1 MISTLPGPA
10 DWIDAALKCA
20 AQRERAVLVF
30 VTGERGSTPRD
41 TGSWILLTK
50 DTALGTIGGGE
61 LERTLVEAAR
71 AMLEGTGTWS
81 RAPVQCALG
90 PDMRQCCGGVVEV
103 LLEPIDSG
111 AAQWLVEAQQQL
123 VLTGHVQIAF
133 DSGSCEVSPVVNTD
147 NTLADTLSPGII
159 TLSFRENR
167 PRLALFGAGH
177 VGRALCTIASQLPI
191 RVTVFDARPDQCAQ
205 VPEAANLCVDERF
218 DPVLGAQQLQNYEA
232 ALVMTHSHA
241 LDYDLCR
248 LLLRRSDLVYTGL
261 IGSESKSRRFRK
273 ALRKDGLHDLELARL
288 TSPIGKNG
296 PAGKEPGVIAL
307 GVLSEVL
314 QVCKTAQDRP
324 QSSGATATPLN
335 EARHG

>member
-1 MISTLPGPA
+1 MISALPGPA
-10 DWIDAALKCA
+10 DWIDAALDCIDRR
-20 AQRERAVLVF
+20 QGAVFAV
-30 VTGERGSTPRD
+30 VTDERGSTPRD
-41 TGSWILLTK
+41 SGSWMLLTK
-50 DTALGTIGGGE
+50 KAALGTIGGGE
-61 LERTLVEAAR
+61 LERTLIEAAK

-90 PDMRQCCGGVVEV
+90 PDMRQCCGGVVQV
-103 LLEPIDSG
+103 LLEPIDAG
-111 AAQWLVEAQQQL
+111 ALQWLVEAQQQL
-123 VLTGHVQIAF
+123 AMTGHVRIAF
-133 DSGSCEVSPVVNTD
+133 DSADCEVSPVVGTD
-147 NTLADTLSPGII
+147 DTLVDTLSSGII
-159 TLSFRENR
+159 TLSFQETR

-177 VGRALCTIASQLPI
+177 VGRALCTVASQLPI

-205 VPEAANLCVDERF
+205 VPEAANVCVDERF

-241 LDYDLCR
+241 LDYELCR

-296 PAGKEPGVIAL
+296 PVGKEPGVIAMS
-307 GVLSEVL
+307 VLSEIL
-314 QVCKTAQDRP
+314 TACQAAQDRP
-324 QSSGATATPLN
+324 QSSSATATPLSK
-335 EARHG
+335 AHHG

>member
-1 MISTLPGPA
+1 MISALPGPA
-10 DWIDAALKCA
+10 DWIDAALDCIDRR
-20 AQRERAVLVF
+20 QGAVFAV
-30 VTGERGSTPRD
+30 VTDERGSTPRD
-41 TGSWILLTK
+41 AGSWMLLTK
-50 DTALGTIGGGE
+50 EAALGTIGGGE
-61 LERTLVEAAR
+61 LERTLIEAAK

-90 PDMRQCCGGVVEV
+90 PDMRQCCGGVVQV
-103 LLEPIDSG
+103 LLEPIDAG
-111 AAQWLVEAQQQL
+111 ALQWLVEAQQQL
-123 VLTGHVQIAF
+123 AMTGHVRIAF
-133 DSGSCEVSPVVNTD
+133 DSADCEVSPVVGTD
-147 NTLADTLSPGII
+147 DTLVDTLSSGII
-159 TLSFRENR
+159 TLSFQETR

-177 VGRALCTIASQLPI
+177 VGRALCTVASQLPI

-205 VPEAANLCVDERF
+205 VPEAANVCVDERF

-241 LDYDLCR
+241 LDYELCR

-296 PAGKEPGVIAL
+296 PVGKEPGVIAMS
-307 GVLSEVL
+307 VLSEIL
-314 QVCKTAQDRP
+314 TACQAAQDRP
-324 QSSGATATPLN
+324 QSSSATATPLSK
-335 EARHG
+335 AHHG

>member
-1 MISTLPGPA
+1 MISALPGPA
-10 DWIDAALKCA
+10 DWIDVALDCVH
-20 AQRERAVLVF
+20 RRRRAVLAM
-30 VTGERGSTPRD
+30 VTDERGSTPRD
-41 TGSWILLTK
+41 SGSWMLLTK
-50 DTALGTIGGGE
+50 EAVLGTIGGGE

-133 DSGSCEVSPVVNTD
+133 DSAACEVSPVVKTD
-147 NTLADTLSPGII
+147 DTLADTLSPGII
-159 TLSFRENR
+159 TLSFQENR

-288 TSPIGKNG
+288 TSPIGKHG
-296 PAGKEPGVIAL
+296 PDSKEPGVIAMS
-307 GVLSEVL
+307 VLSEIL
-314 QVCKTAQDRP
+314 TICQKAQDR
-324 QSSGATATPLN
+324 QRSFATSTTPLN
-335 EARHG
+335 QVHHG

>member
-1 MISTLPGPA
+1 MISALPGPA
-10 DWIDAALKCA
+10 DWIDAALDCIDRR
-20 AQRERAVLVF
+20 QGAVFAV
-30 VTGERGSTPRD
+30 VTDERGSTPRD
-41 TGSWILLTK
+41 SGSWMLLTK
-50 DTALGTIGGGE
+50 EAALGTIGGGE
-61 LERTLVEAAR
+61 LERTLIEAAK

-90 PDMRQCCGGVVEV
+90 PDMRQCCGGVVQV
-103 LLEPIDSG
+103 LLEPIDAG
-111 AAQWLVEAQQQL
+111 ALQWLVEAQQQL
-123 VLTGHVQIAF
+123 AMTGHVRIAF
-133 DSGSCEVSPVVNTD
+133 DSADCEVSPVVGTD
-147 NTLADTLSPGII
+147 DTLVDTLSSGII
-159 TLSFRENR
+159 TLSFQETR

-177 VGRALCTIASQLPI
+177 VGRALCTVASQLPI

-205 VPEAANLCVDERF
+205 VPEAANVCVDERF

-241 LDYDLCR
+241 LDYELCR

-296 PAGKEPGVIAL
+296 PVGKEPGVIAMS
-307 GVLSEVL
+307 VLSEIL
-314 QVCKTAQDRP
+314 TACQAAQDRP
-324 QSSGATATPLN
+324 QSSSATATPLSK
-335 EARHG
+335 AHHG

>member
-1 MISTLPGPA
+1 MISALPGPA
-10 DWIDAALKCA
+10 DWIDAALDCA
-20 AQRERAVLVF
+20 HRQQRGVLAM
-30 VTGERGSTPRD
+30 VTDERGSTPRD
-41 TGSWILLTK
+41 AGSWMLLTK
-50 DTALGTIGGGE
+50 GAILGTIGGGE

-71 AMLEGTGTWS
+71 AMLEGAGSWS

-90 PDMRQCCGGVVEV
+90 SDMRQCCGGVVQV

-111 AAQWLVEAQQQL
+111 AAQWLVKAQQQL
-123 VLTGHVQIAF
+123 ALTGHVRIAF
-133 DSGSCEVSPVVNTD
+133 DSADCEVSPVVNTD
-147 NTLADTLSPGII
+147 DTLADTLSPGII
-159 TLSFRENR
+159 TLSFQENR

-191 RVTVFDARPDQCAQ
+191 RVMVFDARPDQCAQ
-205 VPEAANLCVDERF
+205 VPEAANLFVDERF
-218 DPVLGAQQLQNYEA
+218 DPVGGAQQLQNYEA

-248 LLLRRSDLVYTGL
+248 ILLRRPDLVYTGL

-296 PAGKEPGVIAL
+296 PGGKEPGVIAL

-314 QVCKTAQDRP
+314 QVCKTVQDQP
-324 QSSGATATPLN
+324 QSSGATATPLSKVH
-335 EARHG
+335 HG